1 MAELAEFD
9 ATPERRE
16 RLIQL
21 AELVAR
27 WNRRINLT
35 AHRSP
40 EAVMERLVL
49 DSLALARVLPPFR
62 SLADIG
68 SGAGFPGLPAA
79 ILLPDRQVTLVE
91 ARERR
96 HHFQRAAVRELGL
109 ANVRVIHGRAEDLDP
124 VPHDV
129 VVAQAVARP
138 EKALGW
144 MLPWARPG
152 GHLVIPGGPTA
163 PAPSAIPGVSE
174 ASAIFY
180 VVPVSGARRSAWIG
194 RRD

>member
-1 MAELAEFD
+1 
-9 ATPERRE
+9 
-16 RLIQL
+16 
-21 AELVAR
+21 VAR

-40 EAVMERLVL
+40 EAVIERLVL
-49 DSLALARVLPPFR
+49 DSLALARILPPFR
-62 SLADIG
+62 SLVDIG

-79 ILLPDRQVTLVE
+79 ILLPDRRVTLVE

-109 ANVRVIHGRAEDLDP
+109 ENVRVVRGRAEDLHP

-138 EKALGW
+138 DKVLGW
-144 MLPWARPG
+144 MLPWARRG

-163 PAPSAIPGVSE
+163 PAPSASPEVSD
-174 ASAIFY
+174 ARAIFY
-180 VVPVSGARRSAWIG
+180 AVPVSGARRSAWIG
-194 RRD
+194 RRE